1 MRTILALIRKEFLQL
16 RRNTE
21 LLPLITVVP
30 LMQVILLSF
39 AANYEFENLNMAVW
53 DQDKSVISQRMAA
66 KYLGSGYFRLV
77 DHIDSQAAADDLLFR
92 EKADIILVIPADF
105 DKKYERE
112 GSNSVQFQVNAI
124 NNMKGGIARQYAM
137 AILQDYTSE
146 LREERL
152 GPQDMRFAQRIFTTT
167 NYWYNPD
174 LNYKTIMV
182 PGILAEIVCL
192 LIMVLSAMNIVREK
206 EMGTIEQLNVT
217 PIKKHEFIMGKLIP
231 FWIIGHGIFWL
242 GMLFGKLIFD
252 FPIEGN
258 LLLMEAFLA
267 VFLFVPLGF
276 GFFISTLAGTQQ
288 QALFISFF
296 FVIVFILMCGLF
308 TPVEAMPQWAQD
320 VNIIN
325 PMAYIVEVNRLV
337 LLKGSGLDRIL
348 PVIGGMALYAVL
360 IIGLAVL
367 NYRKTS

>member
-16 RRNTE
+16 KRNTE
-21 LLPLITVVP
+21 LLPLISVVP
-30 LMQVILLSF
+30 ILQVVLLSF
-39 AANYEFENLNMAVW
+39 AANYEFENLNLAIW
-53 DQDKSVISQRMAA
+53 DQDKSVISQRMAG
-66 KYLGSGYFRLV
+66 KYTGSGYFRLV
-77 DHIDSQAAADDLLFR
+77 DHVDSQKAADDLLFR
-92 EKADIILVIPADF
+92 EKADVILVIPANF
-105 DKKYERE
+105 DKDYEKE
-112 GSNSVQFQVNAI
+112 GSSSVQFQVNAI
-124 NNMKGGIARQYAM
+124 NNMKGGIAQQYAM
-137 AILQDYTSE
+137 AILQDYTAE
-146 LREERL
+146 LREERI
-152 GPQDMRFAQRIFTTT
+152 GPQDGRLSQRIFSIT

-192 LIMVLSAMNIVREK
+192 LIMVLSALNIVREK
-206 EMGTIEQLNVT
+206 EIGTIEQLNVT
-217 PIKKHEFIMGKLIP
+217 PIKKHEFILGKLIP
-231 FWIIGHGIFWL
+231 FWIIGHGIFWGGL
-242 GMLFGKLIFD
+242 LAGKLIFN

-258 LLLMEAFLA
+258 LLLIEAFLA

-276 GFFISTLAGTQQ
+276 GFLISTFAGTQQ

-320 VNIIN
+320 INIIN

-337 LLKGSGLDRIL
+337 LLKGSGLDRVL
-348 PVIGGMALYAVL
+348 PVIGGMFFYAV
-360 IIGLAVL
+360 IVITLAVL